1 MFVLSLLIRE
11 RWLRLVI
18 VAKMQFSKEFLLFN
32 KWNWRS
38 HSLSFVTRK
47 QGFLKTQL
55 LFLST
60 MKDKIFGKKLRNRAK
75 VDSTIIFWNLIFAN
89 YCQRRLGTIQYLLSN
104 IYSLFIISISKD
116 HTSSAFQQLMR
127 QLQYKYFYTKITKK
141 YLSKNFR
148 IHVK

>member
-1 MFVLSLLIRE
+1 MSGVFNELKRLRRRDMFVLSLLIRE
-11 RWLRLVI
+11 RWLHLVI
-18 VAKMQFSKEFLLFN
+18 VAKMQFSKELLLFN

-38 HSLSFVTRK
+38 YSLSFVTRK

-60 MKDKIFGKKLRNRAK
+60 VKDKIFGKKLRNRAK
-75 VDSTIIFWNLIFAN
+75 VDSTTIFWNLIFAN

-104 IYSLFIISISKD
+104 IYSLFIIPISKD

-127 QLQYKYFYTKITKK
+127 QL
-141 YLSKNFR
+141 
-148 IHVK
+148 